1 MKPGDLRRFRDG
13 LEGSGR
19 TERVS
24 GQPFV
29 IINVQPQRQRRGLTP
44 RVARTD
50 FLIDGRIETGWSLM
64 WVMNNSEVIN
74 EAR

>member
-1 MKPGDLRRFRDG
+1 MKPGDLRRFKDG
-13 LEGSGR
+13 LRGSGS

-29 IINVQPQRQRRGLTP
+29 VINIHPHPHRRAAPG
-44 RVARTD
+44 RTD
-50 FLIDGRIETGWSLM
+50 FLVGSRIETGWSLT

-74 EAR
+74 EFR

>member
-1 MKPGDLRRFRDG
+1 MQPGDLRRFRDG
-13 LEGSGR
+13 LKGSGS

-29 IINVQPQRQRRGLTP
+29 IINVQPCVHPARP
-44 RVARTD
+44 ARTD

-64 WVMNNSEVIN
+64 WVMNNSEALN
-74 EAR
+74 ETR

>member
-1 MKPGDLRRFRDG
+1 MQFEQGQLRRFSDG
-13 LEGSGR
+13 LKGSGA

-29 IINVQPQRQRRGLTP
+29 IINVQPQRQETP